1 MSAAGTPQDDDEQQ
15 PLFGQPVVDPQ
26 LLALRQAL
34 AQHAITSPTGGVPVA
49 STIGGIS
56 SVVSPLLG
64 MLAQRRIAEQQAQL
78 QNSAVPELANI
89 MHSQDPISAMAAS
102 HNPLVRQM
110 VGQMMPGWMK
120 NYQDTQGAVSKATQ
134 LGPIDAKNAG
144 LKADATEPSEV
155 KKAVDIAT
163 QTLPIEVKKQTAL
176 DAAGAPLKILLAKL
190 GQAGSF
196 AGTAEKAHEFNV
208 TQGGA
213 GGTTPGPLG
222 QNPASLY
229 GGAPQ

>member
-1 MSAAGTPQDDDEQQ
+1 MSAAGTPQDDDAQQ

-64 MLAQRRIAEQQAQL
+64 MLAQKRIAEQQAQL

-89 MHSQDPISAMAAS
+89 MHSQDPVSAMAAS

-134 LGPIDAKNAG
+134 LGPIDAKNKG
-144 LKADATEPSEV
+144 LEAAATEPYEAQ
-155 KKAVDIAT
+155 KAVDIAKGT
-163 QTLPIEVKKQTAL
+163 EPIEVKKATDI
-176 DAAGAPLKILLAKL
+176 DAATAPLKILLAKL
-190 GQAGSF
+190 GQASGF
-196 AGTAEKAHEFNV
+196 AGTAEKKREFDT
-208 TQGGA
+208 TQGGSS
-213 GGTTPGPLG
+213 GTTPGPMG

>member
-1 MSAAGTPQDDDEQQ
+1 MSAAGTPQDDDAQQ

-64 MLAQRRIAEQQAQL
+64 MLAQKRIAEQQAQL

-134 LGPIDAKNAG
+134 LGPIDARNKG
-144 LKADATEPSEV
+144 LESAATEPYEAQR
-155 KKAVDIAT
+155 AVDIAKG
-163 QTLPIEVKKQTAL
+163 TLPIDVQKATDIEKATL
-176 DAAGAPLKILLAKL
+176 PMKILLQKL
-190 GQAGSF
+190 GQAPTYAGQAETARHNLATENIQSGGSS
-196 AGTAEKAHEFNV
+196 GTDDANAPWKMKW
-208 TQGGA
+208 
-213 GGTTPGPLG
+213 GP
-222 QNPASLY
+222 
-229 GGAPQ
+229 